1 MLLELNR
8 KFLFLKKFICSLFL
22 IFIFS
27 FNCKSLAN
35 TINAN
40 TDTVENNNLDL
51 DGDIKASTTYN
62 ITNNAVYTLNGE
74 ILSNGYDLTKQGNGT
89 LILNANSSNF
99 GNVIS
104 NTFTIEGGLV
114 GIGNNG
120 SFGSANNTIIWTID
134 KSSLD
139 YNRQ

>member
-1 MLLELNR
+1 MKKIFC
-8 KFLFLKKFICSLFL
+8 KFLFF
-22 IFIFS
+22 IFIFLLVS
-27 FNCKSLAN
+27 ESLAN
-35 TINAN
+35 TINVN

-62 ITNNAVYTLNGE
+62 ITNNAVYTLNGQ

-104 NTFTIEGGLV
+104 NTLT
-114 GIGNNG
+114 
-120 SFGSANNTIIWTID
+120 
-134 KSSLD
+134 
-139 YNRQ
+139 